1 MGYGDY
7 IHWTAIIRDLY
18 NDINN
23 SPNLQ
28 EKINKIQNY
37 QKNNN
42 KGIGIINFI
51 CRDKNI
57 NFKFNVQIIYKGN
70 IFDHKQAK
78 IVFKNNPKVTNDE
91 SYPNI
96 INLLIQS
103 DGYVNWENGEIKSY
117 MDDIHVVDRYASKLG
132 IKNYSLHGELFFT
145 EEEENNVKKY
155 LPEEEF
161 ILIEA
166 QNHKKEQRSYSF
178 EKIQKIV
185 DKFHKKI
192 KFIQVS
198 PIKFADKES
207 RFLKNCQ
214 IITDLSYRENILMSK
229 YCKLAIVPEGGLS
242 NGFACTNAKTICI
255 YLPRFNPRMTS
266 FPNFINIDVTNDGN
280 HIEFNNFPNRFNEKV
295 EKLIN
300 NHDENEI
307 MIIFAKQ
314 INLLIDSDSLNT
326 FSYAECNE
334 SFKIKVSNGEIIDK
348 FTILKI
354 KEKKLNMGKK
364 KFVTDEIL
372 VLQPYVNKLNIN
384 PKITNLTEKLLSIN
398 NKLWNIEDSLREKEK
413 NSIFDESFIELAR
426 SVYKNNDERA
436 KVKLE
441 INKITNSQIIEMK
454 SYI

>member
-23 SPNLQ
+23 SPNLL

-51 CRDKNI
+51 CRDRNI

-70 IFDHKQAK
+70 ILEHKQAK

-91 SYPNI
+91 NYPNL

-155 LPEEEF
+155 LPKEEF

-295 EKLIN
+295 ETLIN
-300 NHDENEI
+300 NHNENEI
-307 MIIFAKQ
+307 IEIVNQF
-314 INLLIDSDSLNT
+314 IDNELN
-326 FSYAECNE
+326 NE
-334 SFKIKVSNGEIIDK
+334 SFKIEVSNGEIIDK

-354 KEKKLNMGKK
+354 KEEK

-398 NKLWNIEDSLREKEK
+398 NKLWNIEDSLRQKEK